1 MAKSTSRTSVADR
14 ERTLLEG
21 ILYYSS
27 FLLRYKYLIISITL
41 ASAIG
46 VVMFSLISLRLPPEQ
61 SPLPNYYRA
70 YSVLIVGQEGG
81 SSMTTMLSALGIE
94 APGDDEMNYGE
105 LGIRVLRSRP
115 FVDEIVKKHNIIQ
128 EYEIEDNVR
137 TSSREIILNNSIFN
151 YDSRTG
157 TLTISYESIDPVFA
171 RDIVQ
176 SMVDGLQEW
185 FRKWEGTS
193 SQQQLRAMEQKIEE
207 VSQEISR
214 LEQEIQSFQTKYGVF
229 SVDQL
234 AEAQSAMITDLQS
247 QLLQTEMA
255 IKNYSGFATIE
266 DQELIQLKAQR
277 ESLQELIQ
285 QIESGQG
292 SSGVRD
298 MPAKDEIPR
307 LAIDYSHLTMSHEIQ
322 MRIFQNLKE
331 QYEVQK
337 LTSSSGSV
345 FSVLDPVEVPEEKSR
360 PKRSELCMIVTVIGF
375 FGSIGL
381 AIILHVIKKVKNDPE
396 KRRILRG
403 TAV

>member
-1 MAKSTSRTSVADR
+1 
-14 ERTLLEG
+14 
-21 ILYYSS
+21 
-27 FLLRYKYLIISITL
+27 
-41 ASAIG
+41 
-46 VVMFSLISLRLPPEQ
+46 
-61 SPLPNYYRA
+61 
-70 YSVLIVGQEGG
+70 
-81 SSMTTMLSALGIE
+81 
-94 APGDDEMNYGE
+94 
-105 LGIRVLRSRP
+105 
-115 FVDEIVKKHNIIQ
+115 
-128 EYEIEDNVR
+128 
-137 TSSREIILNNSIFN
+137 
-151 YDSRTG
+151 
-157 TLTISYESIDPVFA
+157 
-171 RDIVQ
+171 
-176 SMVDGLQEW
+176 
-185 FRKWEGTS
+185 
-193 SQQQLRAMEQKIEE
+193 
-207 VSQEISR
+207 
-214 LEQEIQSFQTKYGVF
+214 
-229 SVDQL
+229 
-234 AEAQSAMITDLQS
+234 MITDLQS

-298 MPAKDEIPR
+298 MPAKDEIPK

-396 KRRILRG
+396 KRRILKG
-403 TAV
+403 SAV